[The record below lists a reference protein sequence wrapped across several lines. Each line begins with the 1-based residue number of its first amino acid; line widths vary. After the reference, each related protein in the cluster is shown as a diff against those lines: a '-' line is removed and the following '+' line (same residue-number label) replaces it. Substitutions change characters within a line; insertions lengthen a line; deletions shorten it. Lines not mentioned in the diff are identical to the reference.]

1 MTKVSHNYLQAGAV
15 GYDYS
20 QRLCTRC
27 ATYQPKTDFPKPN
40 SGYIST
46 YCIPCAVAHVQALDE
61 ISQAFTNKLPPA
73 TCAVCASRSCTRH
86 TTGETK

>member
-1 MTKVSHNYLQAGAV
+1 MTKVSHNYLQAGEV
-15 GYDYS
+15 SYDYS

-61 ISQAFTNKLPPA
+61 ISQAFTHKLPLA